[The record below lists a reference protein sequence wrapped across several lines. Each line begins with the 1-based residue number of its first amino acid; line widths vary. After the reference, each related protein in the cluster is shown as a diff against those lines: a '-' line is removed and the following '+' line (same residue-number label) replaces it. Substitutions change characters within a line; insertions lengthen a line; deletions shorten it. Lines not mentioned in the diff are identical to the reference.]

1 MKLKS
6 HFGVMFEKWS
16 LLIDNRVLVG
26 QGNPEKH
33 GI

>member
-1 MKLKS
+1 M

-16 LLIDNRVLVG
+16 LSIDNRVLVG

>member
-1 MKLKS
+1 M

-26 QGNPEKH
+26 QGNPEKR